1 MSSRLLQIEAA
12 QLLAGGRPDEAAR
25 LCRSVLAD
33 DPGQAAAL
41 HMLGIAAAGRSDHG
55 TAALHLGRAF
65 RTNPATGSDNLF
77 TALYNDGCTLLHVAG
92 DPKGALGRFD
102 RALELRP
109 EDPAARFGR
118 AMALL
123 HLGDYAEGWKEYGW
137 RWRVPAIRAAI
148 RAAMP
153 ALPCPRW
160 QGEDLAG
167 RSILLWAE
175 QGFGDT
181 LQFIRYAPLVR
192 RLGAA
197 VHVRCPAE
205 LRRLFS
211 RIPGVTV
218 LEEGQEETQP
228 APAVDFHAPLM
239 DLPHL
244 FGTGLDDIPFP
255 DWYLEADPA
264 LVRAWRGR
272 LAGHAGLKV
281 GLVWAGRPRRQNPL
295 ATALGHRRRIGLEE
309 FAVLGGVPGVT
320 FFSLQKG
327 QEADELRH
335 SSPGL
340 EPSGLEILDPMGE
353 VTDFADTAALLA
365 NLDLLVTVDTSVAH
379 LAGALG
385 RPVWMLSRF
394 DGCWRWLC
402 DREDSP
408 WYSSMRIFRQT
419 EAGNWGPALQRL
431 RQALEEA
438 AERAALRGA
447 ARSDHPA

>member
-1 MSSRLLQIEAA
+1 MSSRSLQIQAA

-25 LCRSVLAD
+25 LCRSVLSD

-55 TAALHLGRAF
+55 TAAVHLGRAF
-65 RTNPATGSDNLF
+65 RTNPATGSDALF
-77 TALYNDGCTLLHVAG
+77 TALYNDGCILLHVAG
-92 DPKGALGRFD
+92 DPKGALGRFG

-109 EDPAARFGR
+109 EDPAARLGQ

-197 VHVRCPAE
+197 VYVRCPAE

-244 FGTGLDDIPFP
+244 FGTGLDDIPFA
-255 DWYLEADPA
+255 DSYLEADPA
-264 LVRAWRGR
+264 LVQAWRGR
-272 LAGHAGLKV
+272 LAVHPGFRV
-281 GLVWAGRPRRQNPL
+281 GLVWAGNPRRHNPS
-295 ATALGHRRRIGLEE
+295 ANALDRRRSIGLEE
-309 FAVLGGVPGVT
+309 FAILGGMAGIT

-327 QEADELRH
+327 QGGEDLRH
-335 SSPGL
+335 PPPGL
-340 EPSGLEILDPMGE
+340 QIIDPMDD
-353 VTDFADTAALLA
+353 VADFADTAALLA

-394 DGCWRWLC
+394 DGCWRWLS

-438 AERAALRGA
+438 AERATLRGA